1 MNIKNMLLV
10 MANDSWLTSAN
21 TSYTTSWSTS
31 YLTNLY
37 TAYSA
42 SRNTQSY
49 TTAYTNISKTW
60 VTKWAIGK
68 FTWISGGLPTY
79 YIYTTDRD
87 SQGNW
92 IVDSSKPQ
100 NEWNAWTSRTTSTS
114 KNSSYQKLTS
124 YVTRY
129 YSYKSL
135 GSRYTSHITTATA
148 SRLTQWETE

>member
-21 TSYTTSWSTS
+21 TSYTTSWSTR
-31 YLTNLY
+31 YLTDLY

-42 SRNTQSY
+42 SRNTTRVTNY
-49 TTAYTNISKTW
+49 TVPVMGLKTDYR
-60 VTKWAIGK
+60 VTQ
-68 FTWISGGLPTY
+68 Y
-79 YIYTTDRD
+79 YKD
-87 SQGNW
+87 SAGNW
-92 IVDSSKPQ
+92 LP
-100 NEWNAWTSRTTSTS
+100 NANGAASGPYDVYTHFNSRMATISVRSTS
-114 KNSSYQKLTS
+114 HTTS
-124 YVTRY
+124 YVTNY

>member
-1 MNIKNMLLV
+1 MNIKNLLLA
-10 MANDSWLTSAN
+10 MANDSWITSAN
-21 TSYTTSWSTS
+21 TSYTTSWSTR

-37 TAYSA
+37 TSYSV

-49 TTAYTNISKTW
+49 TTAYTNISKSW
-60 VTKWAIGK
+60 ITKWAIGK
-68 FTWISGGLPTY
+68 FTWIAGGFPTY
-79 YIYTTDRD
+79 YVYTCDRD

-100 NEWNAWTSRTTSTS
+100 GEWNAWTSRITSTS
-114 KNSSYQKLTS
+114 KNSSYQRLTS

-135 GSRYTSHITTATA
+135 GSRYTSHITSAVT
-148 SRLTQWETE
+148 SRLTKWETE